1 MTASPL
7 SLPPR
12 LCRLC
17 LTRLPRWGVPPSVS
31 PVSSP
36 AISLTLLTLA
46 VLLAAAGRGLAADS
60 QPAAAPPLPP
70 TIADASEEA
79 ERSMLGIR
87 LPADWRIEL
96 FAAEP
101 DVANIVAFDIDHR
114 GRFYVCETFRQ
125 NRGVTDNREH
135 DQRWL
140 LADLAASTVQ
150 DRIDYHKRL
159 LGEAAATYAQHD
171 DRIRRLEDTT
181 GDGRA
186 DRSVV
191 LADGFH
197 RLEEGTGA
205 GVLVR
210 GESVFYT
217 CIPRLWRLVDED
229 DDGQADARHVLS
241 EGYGVRVAFRGHD
254 LHGLTLGPDGRLY
267 FSIGDRG
274 YHVTADNGRVLA
286 DPASGAVFRCEIDG
300 SGLEV
305 FCGGLRNPQELAF
318 NDLGDLFTVDNNS
331 DSGDQAR
338 IVHLLEDG
346 DSGWRMHYQYLPD
359 RGPFN
364 RQRLWE
370 PLHDDQP
377 AHIVPPVANLTDG
390 PSGLAYYPGTGFGET
405 LKDAFLICD
414 FRGGASNS
422 GIRSFWLKPN
432 GAFYALERHDQP
444 IWSVLA
450 TDVAFGPDGAIY
462 LSDWVD
468 GWNGTGKGRIYR
480 VTAAGHPDDPMVA
493 EVSRWLAGD
502 WKSHDAPTLRSL
514 LDHPDRRVRLEAQW
528 ALADRGD
535 LDTLLAVAGDRDL
548 AMLGRLHAL
557 WGADQIARRDRESVS
572 TVFAAVRPLLKDPQA
587 EIRAA
592 AAKTL
597 GERGDAEAVPALIDR
612 IDDPSPRVRY
622 FAMRAASRLAA
633 GEAEPAVIEQL
644 VRHDNR
650 DPAIR
655 HAATRY
661 LASVLKS
668 DRLESLQAHASEP
681 VRRAA
686 VAALRSQA
694 SERVATFLN
703 DPNPRVRLEAAV
715 AIHDVPIPAA
725 TEPLAN
731 RLAEPPH
738 DAEDSLLLRR
748 ALNAAYR
755 LGTEKSAADL
765 AAFAADL
772 TAPEPLRLEA
782 LTMLG
787 EWSPDDPRN
796 RVTGHFDPIPT
807 RPIGPAVAA
816 LTPRIDELMASQE
829 TIRERTI
836 EVAATLGIRKIVP
849 QLVKRVNDPQQRA
862 RVRAAALRGL
872 TQMSPED
879 AVNAARKI
887 HEQWPP
893 ELSRAALQTLAR
905 HDAARSVGRVI
916 QGTRSVSLSVRQTAW
931 DALARVDHPE
941 ARAAIRDAA
950 GEYLAGTLD
959 ADVELNVLEA
969 VQAAGADDL
978 RGAIARHRQDLAQR
992 DPLAPWLAALRG
1004 GDPATG
1010 RRIFFEKT
1018 ELSCVR
1024 CHQVEGTGGN
1034 VGPDLTGIAEKRDL
1048 RYLLESICLPD
1059 AAIAEGYETAVIVD
1073 EDGRVT
1079 SGIVRGD
1086 DGDVVELL
1094 QADGTTVLIDPA
1106 EIVERKRGPSAMPGD
1121 LVRLMSDRE
1130 LRDLVAYLASLK
1142 SSR

>member
-1 MTASPL
+1 MPFRRWVAWPSICPAST
-7 SLPPR
+7 
-12 LCRLC
+12 C
-17 LTRLPRWGVPPSVS
+17 
-31 PVSSP
+31 P
-36 AISLTLLTLA
+36 ASTCSALVTTLALA
-46 VLLAAAGRGLAADS
+46 VLCSPTGRGHAADS
-60 QPAAAPPLPP
+60 QSAGSAPLPP
-70 TIADASEEA
+70 TIAEASEEA
-79 ERSMLGIR
+79 ERSMSGIR
-87 LPADWRIEL
+87 LPAEWRIEL

-159 LGEAAATYAQHD
+159 LGEAAATYSQHD

-217 CIPRLWRLVDED
+217 CIPRLWRLVDEN

-274 YHVTADNGRVLA
+274 YHVTADDGRVLA
-286 DPASGAVFRCEIDG
+286 DPASGAVFRCEPDG

-331 DSGDQAR
+331 DSGDQSR
-338 IVHLLEDG
+338 IVHLLEGG

-364 RQRLWE
+364 RQRIWE
-370 PLHDDQP
+370 PLHEDQP

-390 PSGLAYYPGTGFGET
+390 PSGLAHYPGTGFGEA
-405 LKDAFLICD
+405 LRDAFLICD

-432 GAFYALERHDQP
+432 GAFYSLDRHDQP

-480 VTAAGHPDDPMVA
+480 VAAAGHRDDAVVA
-493 EVSRWLAGD
+493 DVSRWLASD
-502 WKSHDAPTLRSL
+502 WASHDAATLRSL

-528 ALADRGD
+528 ALADRRD
-535 LDTLLAVAGDRDL
+535 LDTLLAVVADHSLG
-548 AMLGRLHAL
+548 MFGRLHAL
-557 WGADQIARRDRESVS
+557 WGADQIARRDRGSAPA
-572 TVFAAVRPLLKDPQA
+572 VFAALRPLLDDPQA

-597 GERGDAEAVPALIDR
+597 GERGDTEAVPALIDR
-612 IDDPSPRVRY
+612 IDDPAPRVRY
-622 FAMRAASRLAA
+622 FAIRAATKLAA
-633 GEAEPAVIEQL
+633 AAAEPAVIEQL
-644 VRHDNR
+644 VRNQNR

-661 LASVLKS
+661 LGSTLKS
-668 DRLESLQAHASEP
+668 DRLEAFKAHASEG

-686 VAALRSQA
+686 VAALRGQA
-694 SERVATFLN
+694 SERVAAFLD
-703 DPNPRVRLEAAV
+703 DPSPRVRREAAM

-725 TEPLAN
+725 AEPLAD
-731 RLAEPPH
+731 RLAQPAR
-738 DAEDSLLLRR
+738 DAEDPLLLRR

-772 TAPEPLRLEA
+772 TAPESLRLEA
-782 LTMLG
+782 LAMLG
-787 EWSPDDPRN
+787 EWAPGDPRN
-796 RVTGHFDPIPT
+796 RVTGHHDPIPP
-807 RPIGPAVAA
+807 RPHAPAVAA

-829 TIRERTI
+829 VIRERTI

-849 QLVKRVNDPQQRA
+849 QLVKRVSDPQQRA

-872 TQMSPED
+872 AQMSPQD
-879 AVNAARKI
+879 AVNAARNI
-887 HEQWPP
+887 HERWPP
-893 ELSRAALQTLAR
+893 ELMRAALQTLAR
-905 HDAARSVGRVI
+905 HDAARSVGLVV
-916 QGTRSVSLSVRQTAW
+916 QGTRSESLSVRQTAW
-931 DALARVDHPE
+931 DALARLDHPA

-950 GEYLAGTLD
+950 AEYLAGTLD

-969 VQAAGADDL
+969 VQAAAEEDI
-978 RGAIARHRQDLAQR
+978 RGAIARHRQELAGQ
-992 DPLAPWLAALRG
+992 DPLGPWLASLRG
-1004 GDPATG
+1004 GDPVAG
-1010 RRIFFEKT
+1010 RRLFFEKS

-1024 CHQVEGTGGN
+1024 CHRAEGNGGN
-1034 VGPDLTGIAEKRDL
+1034 VGPDLTGIADKRDR

-1073 EDGRVT
+1073 EDGRVF
-1079 SGIVRGD
+1079 SGIVRGGD
-1086 DGDVVELL
+1086 RRDVVELL

-1130 LRDLVAYLASLK
+1130 LRDLVAYLASLQ